1 MKNPIYSIT
10 PFTTLDYPD
19 KIAAI
24 AWFAGCNMRCAY
36 CYNVEVVLGGER
48 SGAFENLG
56 ENGGGER
63 NFSARNSE
71 KSKAA
76 GVSEA
81 EFLSFL
87 DRRAG
92 KLDGIVFSGGECS
105 ISPAFLSLA
114 REVKARNFAL
124 KVDTNG
130 SNLSALKAAIEENL
144 IDYIALDFKAPSA
157 KFRRV
162 AGANLYE
169 NFMQTL
175 EFLLARDF
183 KFEVRTTVHAD
194 ILSEADVSRMAEIL
208 FESGYKRDY
217 FLQKFLDTGENFAN
231 LRAPAAEFDP
241 SKIVSPLPIKL
252 RNFS

>member
-10 PFTTLDYPD
+10 AFTTLDYPD

-56 ENGGGER
+56 ESGGGER
-63 NFSARNSE
+63 N
-71 KSKAA
+71 SKQSKVA

-87 DRRAG
+87 DRRVG

-105 ISPAFLSLA
+105 ISPAFLPLA

-130 SNLSALKAAIEENL
+130 SNLPALKAAIEENL

-175 EFLLARDF
+175 EFLLAQDF

-194 ILSEADVSRMAEIL
+194 ILNEADVSQMAEIL

-231 LRAPAAEFDP
+231 LSAPAAGFDP
-241 SKIVSPLPIKL
+241 SKIVSPLSIKL

>member
-48 SGAFENLG
+48 
-56 ENGGGER
+56 
-63 NFSARNSE
+63 NFSER
-71 KSKAA
+71 SKAA

-105 ISPAFLSLA
+105 ISPAFLPLA

-130 SNLSALKAAIEENL
+130 SNLPALKAAIEENL
-144 IDYIALDFKAPSA
+144 IDYIALDFKAPST

-194 ILSEADVSRMAEIL
+194 ILNEADVSRMAEIL

-231 LRAPAAEFDP
+231 LSAPAAEFDP

>member
-10 PFTTLDYPD
+10 AFTTLDYPD

-48 SGAFENLG
+48 
-56 ENGGGER
+56 
-63 NFSARNSE
+63 NFSER
-71 KSKAA
+71 SKAA

-105 ISPAFLSLA
+105 ISPAFLPLA

-130 SNLSALKAAIEENL
+130 SNLPALKAAIEENL
-144 IDYIALDFKAPSA
+144 IDYIALDFKAPST

-194 ILSEADVSRMAEIL
+194 ILNEADVSRMAEIL

-231 LRAPAAEFDP
+231 LSAPAAEFDP